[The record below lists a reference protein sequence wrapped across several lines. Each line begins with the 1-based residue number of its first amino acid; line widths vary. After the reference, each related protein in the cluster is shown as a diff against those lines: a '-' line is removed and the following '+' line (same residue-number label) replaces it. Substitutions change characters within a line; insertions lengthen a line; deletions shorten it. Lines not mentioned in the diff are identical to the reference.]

1 MMFGFYDPLIAV
13 RYGAEGP
20 MILQDMFPTVYA
32 SSCARGGWGR
42 RAVALGADGTHGP
55 PLLGLQGPQREG
67 RRWWVEGERHPR
79 ALVLRADPPFK
90 NSQIP

>member
-1 MMFGFYDPLIAV
+1 M
-13 RYGAEGP
+13 
-20 MILQDMFPTVYA
+20 
-32 SSCARGGWGR
+32 
-42 RAVALGADGTHGP
+42 GADGTHGP